1 MRGGWR
7 RSVAALLLA
16 LATVPAGSPARAE
29 SPVHLRI
36 MGGLANVSQYLRFEQ
51 PFWERRIRE
60 LSGGRLTAE
69 IIPFDAAGL
78 RASDVLPL
86 MRLGVAPF
94 ANVLLAAAAAKEP
107 EINIS
112 DLPTLNPD
120 LGALRRNVAQV
131 RPFLA
136 QLLRERYD
144 VELLAIYTYPA
155 QVIFCR
161 RPFAGLS
168 DLAGRRIR
176 TSSVAQSE
184 VMEALGAAPVVIP
197 FAEIVPAI
205 RAGVVECA
213 ITGTLSGNAIGLH
226 EVTTHVH
233 ALAISWGLSA
243 FGASRGAWEA
253 LSEADRALL
262 RGALAELERDIW
274 EGAERET
281 GEGLAC
287 NTGQP
292 GCTAG
297 RPGRMTLVPVSAADS
312 ARRERLLRE
321 TVLPRWINR
330 CGPECAEVWNKLLAP
345 VTGVRASAP

>member
-94 ANVLLAAAAAKEP
+94 ANVLLAAAAAEEP
-107 EINIS
+107 EINIA

>member
-1 MRGGWR
+1 MRSLG
-7 RSVAALLLA
+7 RSFLWALLLA
-16 LATVPAGSPARAE
+16 CPAILWAFAARADG
-29 SPVHLRI
+29 PVHLRI
-36 MGGLANVSQYLRFEQ
+36 LGGLANVSQYLRFEQ
-51 PFWERRIRE
+51 PFWERRVRE
-60 LSGGRLTAE
+60 LSGGRITAE
-69 IIPFDAAGL
+69 IMPFDQAGL
-78 RASDVLPL
+78 RATEVLPL

-94 ANVLLAAAAAKEP
+94 AYALLAAAAAEEP
-107 EINIS
+107 EINIA

-120 LGALRRNVAQV
+120 IATLRRNVARV

-161 RPFAGLS
+161 RPFTGLS

-184 VMEALGAAPVVIP
+184 VMEALGATPVVIP

-233 ALAISWGLSA
+233 ALAISWGLAA

-262 RGALAELERDIW
+262 REGLAGLERDIW

-321 TVLPRWINR
+321 TVLPRWIAR
-330 CGPECAEVWNKLLAP
+330 CGPECAEVWNNLLAP
-345 VTGVRASAP
+345 VTGVRAGAP

>member
-1 MRGGWR
+1 MRSR
-7 RSVAALLLA
+7 FPRSPWSLLA
-16 LATVPAGSPARAE
+16 ILCLLGVPARAQE
-29 SPVHLRI
+29 TVHLRI
-36 MGGLANVSQYLRFEQ
+36 LGGLANVSQYVRFEQ

-69 IIPFDAAGL
+69 IMSFDAAGL
-78 RASDVLPL
+78 RPSEVLPL

-94 ANVLLAAAAAKEP
+94 ANVLLAAAAGEDP
-107 EINIS
+107 EINIA

-120 LGALRRNVAQV
+120 IASLRQNVARV
-131 RPFLA
+131 RPFVA
-136 QLLRERYD
+136 QLLRDRYD

-161 RPFAGLS
+161 RAFSGLS
-168 DLAGRRIR
+168 DLAGRRVR

-184 VMEALGAAPVVIP
+184 VVEALGARPVVIP

-243 FGASRGAWEA
+243 FGASRGAWET

-262 RGALAELERDIW
+262 RSALADLEREIW

-287 NTGQP
+287 NTGQS
-292 GCTAG
+292 GCSSG
-297 RPGRMTLVPVSAADS
+297 RPGRMTLVPVSRADAAL
-312 ARRERLLRE
+312 RERLLRE
-321 TVLPRWINR
+321 TVLPRWIAR
-330 CGPECAEVWNKLLAP
+330 CGPDCAQLWNDLLAP
-345 VTGVRASAP
+345 LTGVRARAS

>member
-1 MRGGWR
+1 
-7 RSVAALLLA
+7 
-16 LATVPAGSPARAE
+16 
-29 SPVHLRI
+29 
-36 MGGLANVSQYLRFEQ
+36 
-51 PFWERRIRE
+51 
-60 LSGGRLTAE
+60 
-69 IIPFDAAGL
+69 
-78 RASDVLPL
+78 
-86 MRLGVAPF
+86 
-94 ANVLLAAAAAKEP
+94 
-107 EINIS
+107 
-112 DLPTLNPD
+112 
-120 LGALRRNVAQV
+120 VAQV

>member
-1 MRGGWR
+1 M
-7 RSVAALLLA
+7 
-16 LATVPAGSPARAE
+16 
-29 SPVHLRI
+29 HLRI

-94 ANVLLAAAAAKEP
+94 ANVLLAAAAAEEP
-107 EINIS
+107 EINIA

-120 LGALRRNVAQV
+120 LGALRRNVAQA

-345 VTGVRASAP
+345 VTGVRAGGP